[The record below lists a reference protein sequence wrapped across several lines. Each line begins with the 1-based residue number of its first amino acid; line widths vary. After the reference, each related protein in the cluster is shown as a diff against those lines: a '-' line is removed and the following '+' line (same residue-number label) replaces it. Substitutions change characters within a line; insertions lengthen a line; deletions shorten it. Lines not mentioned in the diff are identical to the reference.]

1 MVSAPFPTLQSLPF
15 ERIYCD
21 EDALFLRPVRH
32 RVLVIGR
39 AVLLDFLLDHSYQ
52 YLCLDRCTHKKNER
66 FTAYLVTLADLLK
79 FRFQEFAGIKPFLI
93 QNETVDVIMKNL
105 DLTVILAVK
114 DEGLII
120 VIWIMAHC
128 RPHDFC

>member
-1 MVSAPFPTLQSLPF
+1 MVSAPFPTLQFLPF

-39 AVLLDFLLDHSYQ
+39 AVLPDFLLDNSYQ
-52 YLCLDRCTHKKNER
+52 YLCLNRCAHKKDER

-93 QNETVDVIMKNL
+93 QNETVLTISAKPLRPLRIAVGL
-105 DLTVILAVK
+105 DKTICEIPHSLRL
-114 DEGLII
+114 L
-120 VIWIMAHC
+120 
-128 RPHDFC
+128 RP